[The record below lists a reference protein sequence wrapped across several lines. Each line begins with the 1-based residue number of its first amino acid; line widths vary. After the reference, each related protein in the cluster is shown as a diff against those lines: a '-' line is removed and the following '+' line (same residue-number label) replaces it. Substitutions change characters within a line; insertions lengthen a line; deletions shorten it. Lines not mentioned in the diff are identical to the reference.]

1 MLFMKERVIFDTF
14 TVGAPGNL
22 DLQIAKKLAEHLGLN
37 HQSFYHPVAD
47 EESTFRDLEEIFE
60 ISDGLFDTVSL
71 YQG

>member
-1 MLFMKERVIFDTF
+1 MKERVIFDTF